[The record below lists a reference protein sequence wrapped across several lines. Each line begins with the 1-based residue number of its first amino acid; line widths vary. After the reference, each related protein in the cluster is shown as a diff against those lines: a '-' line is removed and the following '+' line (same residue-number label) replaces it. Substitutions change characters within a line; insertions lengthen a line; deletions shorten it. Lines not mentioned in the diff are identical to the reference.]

1 MSLESSLFASHA
13 RAQTFEFACALD
25 CAVGAYLL
33 TPGDHLKAVDDGG
46 GLYRLY
52 VEWGI
57 TMVAR
62 IPAGTVNKLAGREII
77 PPHYVGGGQ

>member
-1 MSLESSLFASHA
+1 MSLETSLFASHA
-13 RAQTFEFACALD
+13 RAQTHTFDCALT
-25 CAVGAYLL
+25 CTVGAYLL

-57 TMVAR
+57 GMMAR
-62 IPAGTVNKLAGREII
+62 VPAGTVNKLAGREII
-77 PPHYVGGGQ
+77 PPHYVGGAK